1 MTGRKNDRSRGYFL
15 SAGVEGLFVF
25 DDLIFANL
33 TRTGRCLKEITCKE
47 VKFCVSEK
55 KKKNRNKT
63 RGKRRRYI
71 YAFAHLQSKIKT
83 PKDRVSFKI
92 FSINSMTCFFL
103 ILQASFL
110 TFRPLPYV
118 TVSFQAPAND
128 SFDAGDRVEYELILN
143 NIDST
148 ISAYSLSVIVSFE
161 TVDTNSLNTSCSGGT
176 PKFNATTKQS
186 RLFITPLAP
195 SQSIRCKYES
205 RLQARISPKQLISQ
219 MVTVE
224 YYNKNVGN
232 NPQNAASYNEKRRAN
247 ITTKPIDTS
256 ILSSKNADKLEAG
269 DPVNFTVQLQLPEC
283 ETNLSVVVDLPTVPE
298 SVIDLARKR
307 RSLQGIGIESEEDNL
322 RLVVSFLLLSFW
334 LLFQHFFFS

>member
-1 MTGRKNDRSRGYFL
+1 MTGSKNDRGRGYFL

-33 TRTGRCLKEITCKE
+33 TKSGSCLKEIICKE
-47 VKFCVSEK
+47 LKFCVSEK
-55 KKKNRNKT
+55 KKQQKNRNKT
-63 RGKRRRYI
+63 RRCIK
-71 YAFAHLQSKIKT
+71 ASAHLQSKTKT
-83 PKDRVSFKI
+83 PTDRVSFKI
-92 FSINSMTCFFL
+92 FSINSMTCFSL

-224 YYNKNVGN
+224 YYNKDVGN
-232 NPQNAASYNEKRRAN
+232 NPQNAASYNEKRHAN

-322 RLVVSFLLLSFW
+322 RLVVSFLLL
-334 LLFQHFFFS
+334 LFQYFSFS

>member
-1 MTGRKNDRSRGYFL
+1 
-15 SAGVEGLFVF
+15 
-25 DDLIFANL
+25 
-33 TRTGRCLKEITCKE
+33 
-47 VKFCVSEK
+47 
-55 KKKNRNKT
+55 
-63 RGKRRRYI
+63 
-71 YAFAHLQSKIKT
+71 
-83 PKDRVSFKI
+83 
-92 FSINSMTCFFL
+92 MTCFSL

-195 SQSIRCKYES
+195 SQSIHCKYES

-224 YYNKNVGN
+224 YYNKDVGN
-232 NPQNAASYNEKRRAN
+232 NPQNAASYNEKRHAN
-247 ITTKPIDTS
+247 ITTKSIDTS

-334 LLFQHFFFS
+334 LLFQHFFFSSNFIHWPPSSLGN